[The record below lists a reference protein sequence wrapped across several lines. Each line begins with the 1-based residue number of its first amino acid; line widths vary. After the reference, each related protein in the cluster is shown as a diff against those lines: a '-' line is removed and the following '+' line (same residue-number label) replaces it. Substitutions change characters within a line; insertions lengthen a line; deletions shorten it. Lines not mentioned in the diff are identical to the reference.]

1 MIKLKINSEISGRGL
16 PKYYKKTGISSHTRR
31 LLYAAFE
38 KYLNK
43 GVPELI
49 LYLEKIG
56 MKMPYNNI
64 IRLKIPYSFANKVPS
79 DRDTKTIHY
88 TGYYIKNVGEG
99 KEVISK
105 SEEHEKMIVLC

>member
-1 MIKLKINSEISGRGL
+1 MIPFWNSIKYDNLSDLATQLRVKGTCRLSTKIVN
-16 PKYYKKTGISSHTRR
+16 
-31 LLYAAFE
+31 
-38 KYLNK
+38 
-43 GVPELI
+43 
-49 LYLEKIG
+49 LEKIG

-64 IRLKIPYSFANKVPS
+64 IRLKLPYSFANKVPS